1 MEPSAVARRSG
12 SFEAHIVELPSFAAS
27 WLLGLGAASWT
38 DVRYLWSS
46 EDALF
51 EEFIA
56 ETQHDHESLEALLNL
71 WRRAVR
77 LSESIVKASSAELV
91 LERRSIFP
99 SVGCQQGL
107 RHSASLP
114 PKKPPRLIVP
124 WRQSAEP
131 VRTPVSSAS
140 ALLPR
145 VADGVKAKCILLF
158 CLLYKHVLDHEEIG
172 FPGLNL
178 EDTASVWEAACA
190 VLPAALHCSA
200 GHLGA
205 LAGGF
210 KRWLK
215 FAAEHSIPTGHPGPR
230 QLAAFLRFV
239 SLGGPTASSSL
250 WQMFRWL
257 KVHVN
262 AAYPIEHFMVKPF
275 RLHAPG
281 HAQQQAEEL
290 QPWEFLNMLLCAANL
305 TGCQRTM
312 ASFCVMSAASC
323 IRFRHM
329 QRSTLVRD
337 HGAWLEFCCSMGKS
351 RRQGVRAPYN
361 WALPQVVL
369 GRFNLLDEVRPVA
382 VRQRDLGSGHLWP
395 RPALES
401 GKSLNTRLWR
411 RLESSAVSN
420 SWSSSGVFWHAVV
433 CLRSLCVVWATI
445 ALGAFSLRGA
455 PPSDSIIHVFRHLVH
470 GQKQHRTTPDPAGPN
485 VSA

>member
-1 MEPSAVARRSG
+1 
-12 SFEAHIVELPSFAAS
+12 
-27 WLLGLGAASWT
+27 
-38 DVRYLWSS
+38 
-46 EDALF
+46 
-51 EEFIA
+51 
-56 ETQHDHESLEALLNL
+56 
-71 WRRAVR
+71 
-77 LSESIVKASSAELV
+77 
-91 LERRSIFP
+91 
-99 SVGCQQGL
+99 
-107 RHSASLP
+107 
-114 PKKPPRLIVP
+114 
-124 WRQSAEP
+124 
-131 VRTPVSSAS
+131 
-140 ALLPR
+140 
-145 VADGVKAKCILLF
+145 
-158 CLLYKHVLDHEEIG
+158 
-172 FPGLNL
+172 
-178 EDTASVWEAACA
+178 
-190 VLPAALHCSA
+190 
-200 GHLGA
+200 
-205 LAGGF
+205 
-210 KRWLK
+210 
-215 FAAEHSIPTGHPGPR
+215 
-230 QLAAFLRFV
+230 
-239 SLGGPTASSSL
+239 
-250 WQMFRWL
+250 
-257 KVHVN
+257 
-262 AAYPIEHFMVKPF
+262 
-275 RLHAPG
+275 
-281 HAQQQAEEL
+281 
-290 QPWEFLNMLLCAANL
+290 MLLCAADL

-455 PPSDSIIHVFRHLVH
+455 PPSDSIIHDFRHLVH